1 VDITHSEHVEKELD
15 LLISR
20 RHDKRVKDEGERL
33 EEELWRES
41 ERRHAEHRRE
51 QNRLAWLDYH
61 RAAAERTRR
70 TLEALVSDHEAK
82 AEKLCAEECG
92 NGHKG
97 EEH

>member
-15 LLISR
+15 LIISR
-20 RHDKRVKDEGERL
+20 RDAQRRKTEGERL
-33 EEELWRES
+33 EEGLWRES

-70 TLEALVSDHEAK
+70 TLEALISDHETK
-82 AEKLCAEECG
+82 AEKLCAEESG

>member
-1 VDITHSEHVEKELD
+1 MDITHSEHVEKELD

-41 ERRHAEHRRE
+41 ERRHTEHRRE

-61 RAAAERTRR
+61 RAAAESARR
-70 TLEALVSDHEAK
+70 TLEALIARHEAA
-82 AEKLCAEECG
+82 AEMLENEY
-92 NGHKG
+92 HKKSA
-97 EEH
+97 